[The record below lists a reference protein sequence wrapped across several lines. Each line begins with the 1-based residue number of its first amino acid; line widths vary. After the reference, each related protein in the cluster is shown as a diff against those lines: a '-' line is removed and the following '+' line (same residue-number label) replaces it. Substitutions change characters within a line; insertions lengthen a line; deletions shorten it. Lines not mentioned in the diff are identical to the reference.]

1 MTRVDTH
8 ERHVIEVDA
17 SQLEVCAEE
26 VDDATLR
33 VRCTFELR
41 VPRHLPARL
50 PADVDVTLVH
60 PDAGCD

>member
-1 MTRVDTH
+1 MTPVDTH
-8 ERHVIEVDA
+8 ERHMIELDA

-41 VPRHLPARL
+41 VPRRLLTRSPAG
-50 PADVDVTLVH
+50 VDETLVH
-60 PDAGCD
+60 PDAEGV